1 MMYIPVFTNSGLP
14 ARPGQGWHQFV
25 LHKLVRVRAIAA
37 GLISICLLAACAQ
50 QAPEPQVVITP
61 EPDPEPVVIDQARLD
76 EEELARRYVAD
87 ILYQGMRALAADRLM
102 TPAENSAY
110 HHFNRALALDP
121 DNQIAKDGM
130 RDIAGRY
137 LQLADLAGRQGQFD
151 NAETFMRRAAQVDG
165 SHPNLEQTTRRLQTE
180 RERTHSVTTL
190 NARDVITRQP
200 SVTAQLQEL
209 ARVIA
214 DANAFVL
221 ITAPNDELGRWM
233 YAQIQD
239 ALGDYRV
246 RGDIEIG
253 EQPSVRLVRTS
264 GS

>member
-1 MMYIPVFTNSGLP
+1 MKYIPVPINSGSPACGRFAAFTCAYMRRLP
-14 ARPGQGWHQFV
+14 GWF
-25 LHKLVRVRAIAA
+25 LFAA
-37 GLISICLLAACAQ
+37 LLSACAQ
-50 QAPEPQVVITP
+50 PAPVPQIVVTP
-61 EPDPEPVVIDQARLD
+61 EPEPPPPVVVDQARLD

-87 ILYQGMRALAADRLM
+87 ILYQGMRSLAADRLM

-110 HHFNRALALDP
+110 HYFNRALALDP
-121 DNQIAKDGM
+121 DNQIALDGL

-137 LQLADLAGRQGQFD
+137 LQLADLAARQGQFN
-151 NAETFMRRAAQVDG
+151 NAENFMRRAEQVDFN
-165 SHPNLEQTTRRLQTE
+165 HPNIEQTARRLQTE

-190 NARDVITRQP
+190 NARDVIARQA
-200 SVTAQLQEL
+200 SVTTQLQEL

-221 ITAPNDELGRWM
+221 ITAPNDELGRWS
-233 YAQIQD
+233 YAQIQE

-253 EQPSVRLVRTS
+253 EQPSVRLVVTA
-264 GS
+264 GT

>member
-1 MMYIPVFTNSGLP
+1 MTYSPVLRTSINPVASGTGRRQRVSVRSVFTVLIGL
-14 ARPGQGWHQFV
+14 FM
-25 LHKLVRVRAIAA
+25 
-37 GLISICLLAACAQ
+37 LAACVQ
-50 QAPEPQVVITP
+50 QAPPPQVVITP
-61 EPDPEPVVIDQARLD
+61 EPEPEPVVVDQARLD
-76 EEELARRYVAD
+76 DAELARRYVAD

-102 TPAENSAY
+102 TPAEDSAY
-110 HHFNRALALDP
+110 HYFSRALALDP

-137 LQLADLAGRQGQFD
+137 LQLADLAGRQGQFG
-151 NAETFMRRAAQVDG
+151 NAETFMRRAEQVD
-165 SHPNLEQTTRRLQTE
+165 SEHPNLAQTTRRLQTE

-190 NARDVITRQP
+190 NARDVITRQQ
-200 SVTAQLQEL
+200 SVSIQLQEL

-239 ALGDYRV
+239 AAGDYRV

>member
-1 MMYIPVFTNSGLP
+1 MMYIPVSTIPGSLATNGY
-14 ARPGQGWHQFV
+14 GQRRRRQ
-25 LHKLVRVRAIAA
+25 LRVGFA
-37 GLISICLLAACAQ
+37 GLITAVLLAGCVQPPA
-50 QAPEPQVVITP
+50 PQVVVTP
-61 EPDPEPVVIDQARLD
+61 EPEPEPLISDQARLD

-87 ILYQGMRALAADRLM
+87 ILYQGMRALGADRLM
-102 TPAENSAY
+102 TPAEDSAY
-110 HHFNRALALDP
+110 HHFSRALALDP
-121 DNQIAKDGM
+121 GNQIAIDGM

-137 LQLADLAGRQGQFD
+137 LQLADLASRQGQFN
-151 NAETFMRRAAQVDG
+151 NAETFMRRAVQVDG

-190 NARDVITRQP
+190 NARDVIARQP
-200 SVTAQLQEL
+200 SVTVQLQEL
-209 ARVIA
+209 AKVIA

-253 EQPSVRLVRTS
+253 EQPSVRLVRAT

>member
-1 MMYIPVFTNSGLP
+1 MICIPVFINSGLP
-14 ARPGQGWHQFV
+14 AITRHAHLQAA
-25 LHKLVRVRAIAA
+25 RVRTVVVSLMAV
-37 GLISICLLAACAQ
+37 CLLAACVQ
-50 QAPEPQVVITP
+50 QAPAPIIVVT
-61 EPDPEPVVIDQARLD
+61 PDPEPEPVVTDQARLD
-76 EEELARRYVAD
+76 DEELARRYVAD
-87 ILYQGMRALAADRLM
+87 ILYQGMRALRADRLM
-102 TPAENSAY
+102 TPAEDSAY
-110 HHFNRALALDP
+110 HHFSRALALDP

-137 LQLADLAGRQGQFD
+137 LQLADLAGRQGQFN

-165 SHPNLEQTTRRLQTE
+165 SHPNLEQTSRRLQTE

-190 NARDVITRQP
+190 NARDVIARQA
-200 SVTAQLQEL
+200 SVTTQLQEL
-209 ARVIA
+209 AKVIA

-233 YAQIQD
+233 YAQIQE

-253 EQPSVRLVRTS
+253 EQPSVRLVLAS